1 LSRVSPTIGL
11 GRIGWGIGLGAGF
24 SATDNILGSAPQIE
38 DRPLLLVGARS
49 ASS

>member
-11 GRIGWGIGLGAGF
+11 GRIGWGIGVGAGF
-24 SATDNILGSAPQIE
+24 SAMDNILGSAPQIE
-38 DRPLLLVGARS
+38 DRSLLLVGARS